1 MQTYRLMWRVVLMVI
16 LGLSA
21 LTGLYSSAEAVI
33 TITDPDIEN

>member
-21 LTGLYSSAEAVI
+21 LTGLYSSGGG
-33 TITDPDIEN
+33 DHY